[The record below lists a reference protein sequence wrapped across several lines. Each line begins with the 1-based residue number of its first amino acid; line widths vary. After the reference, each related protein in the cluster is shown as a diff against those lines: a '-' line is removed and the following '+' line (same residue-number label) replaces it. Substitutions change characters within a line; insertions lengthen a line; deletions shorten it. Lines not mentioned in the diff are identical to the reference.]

1 MTKKT
6 VLYFTSPA
14 TRKKR
19 SVSVNMRDRSFR
31 FDKIETGPFF
41 LFVFLFLFNAKF
53 HNKSS

>member
-14 TRKKR
+14 TRKKG
-19 SVSVNMRDRSFR
+19 SVSVNMQDRSFR
-31 FDKIETGPFF
+31 FDKIERTV
-41 LFVFLFLFNAKF
+41 LFVCFLFLFNAKF